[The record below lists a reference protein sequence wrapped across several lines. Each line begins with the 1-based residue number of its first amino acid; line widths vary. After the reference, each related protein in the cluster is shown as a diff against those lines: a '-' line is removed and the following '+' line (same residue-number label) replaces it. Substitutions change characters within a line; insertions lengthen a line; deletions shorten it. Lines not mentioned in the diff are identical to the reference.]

1 MEQLEQDIP
10 TGVLNRV
17 LQSAFESNPPPVMGT
32 APLKLFYASM
42 VGQKPPRFKLFVN
55 RAELAADNYVT
66 FLKNKLRD
74 AFNLVGIPII
84 IEVVSRPKKIE
95 TIRRTPEKRPAMR
108 RKKVEKRR
116 R

>member
-1 MEQLEQDIP
+1 
-10 TGVLNRV
+10 
-17 LQSAFESNPPPVMGT
+17 
-32 APLKLFYASM
+32 M

-84 IEVVSRPKKIE
+84 IDVVSRPKKIE